1 MATLK
6 YPSDINGSSDYM
18 KFEFFKYAAPYSSGS
33 SALDGSAGGAGYN
46 TSAGGG
52 ALKLTPIG
60 GNNIIC
66 ITMPNDIGS
75 VFSGNWGGKDLTG
88 LAAAAFGGIGAA
100 ADLAGFGKKI
110 KENTNDPTK
119 VVKAAGFG
127 LAQDILTAIT
137 NSLTTAPGLGSNL
150 LTNDALG
157 LVSGYVINPNTE
169 LLYEGTSLRTHGYSF
184 KMIAQSKEEARE
196 ILEIAEAF
204 KKSVLPSGDSAK
216 FAGADV
222 RNFIAIPNVCRIS
235 FMKGGTTAENEFLPR
250 YKVSAITNVNTSY
263 ITENQYTT
271 YIDSEPIGVSLTLA
285 FKELKLIF
293 SEEIG
298 SGPTQFR

>member
-18 KFEFFKYAAPYSSGS
+18 KFEFFKYAAPYSSGALGGS
-33 SALDGSAGGAGYN
+33 ASGAAYNNSALN
-46 TSAGGG
+46 
-52 ALKLTPIG
+52 LTPIG

-88 LAAAAFGGIGAA
+88 LASAAFGGIGAA
-100 ADLAGFGKKI
+100 ADLVGLTNKINKNNMGDVAKAGGL
-110 KENTNDPTK
+110 
-119 VVKAAGFG
+119 GF
-127 LAQDILTAIT
+127 AQDFLTAVT
-137 NSLTTAPGLGSNL
+137 NSLNNAPGLGSNL
-150 LTNDALG
+150 STNDALG

-216 FAGADV
+216 FAGGDV
-222 RNFIAIPNVCRIS
+222 RNFIAIPNVCKIS

-250 YKVSAITNVNTSY
+250 YKVSAITSVNTSY